1 MDSVE
6 PDRWRRLEEIFLAA
20 ADLPKT
26 ERAGLLDA
34 ECGDDLD
41 LRKDVESLLDSD
53 DQSEGF
59 IVRPL
64 QAVAQNI
71 ADAEDVNVGHKIG
84 PYRVLKTLGEGGMGK
99 VYLAVRAD
107 DQYTR
112 EVAIKVMHAS
122 FGARPAML
130 ARFRTE
136 RQILANLDHPNI
148 ARLLDGGVTEQGV
161 PYLVMEY
168 IDGVPLDRYCRT
180 QSLPLEKR
188 LRMFI
193 SVCAAVEYAHNNLV
207 VHRDLKPANIL
218 VAADGIPKLLDFGI
232 AKMLHPEVVDAT
244 QTRTAELL
252 MTPEYAS
259 PEQVRAEPVTTSSDV
274 YGLGVLLY
282 ELLAGVRPFRID
294 GKDPL
299 QIARM
304 ICEQEPAPPS
314 AAATPKSRELKG
326 DLDKIVLMAIRKEPA
341 RRYPSAGQFAA
352 DIEAYLNGYPVRARA
367 DTWVYRSG
375 KFIRRHKLGVTA
387 TALVAVALIGAGI
400 EMLLLARR
408 ATREETIAQ
417 REAQFMA
424 TLFRAATPEVARGR
438 TITARDLLD
447 QGAQRLDRELA
458 GEPEV
463 RASMLGNIAQAYH
476 DLGLA
481 DRALPM
487 AQNAFQ
493 LNTKMH
499 GPNSPEAASSLE
511 LLATLYRDE
520 GKYTD
525 AEPLFRQLVEMRRAG
540 SKPDDVKLAWSLAA
554 LGECLYLEN
563 KDAESEPPLREALKI
578 YRSNGPDF
586 GSEARNYLALL
597 LERKGRYPEAGALLN
612 EAAAIDLRTKGPD
625 SPEYANSLS
634 NFASDLIDFGD
645 YGLAETKLRQA
656 LEIRRKVLGSDHPDL
671 GYPLNNLAFVLR
683 EEGQPVQA
691 EPFARESLAIRLKSQ
706 GPDHPQV
713 AAASNTLARVL
724 EAEGDY
730 AGAESEFGQALDI
743 VQRTV
748 GLGSYVG
755 AQILLNHS
763 MLEFDRGKFQLAEKE
778 ARQSLDALRKL
789 GGEKTPYVALA
800 LTQLAEDR
808 VFQGDPTGAVP
819 LLRQAVEIRREENP
833 LAHPEIIFA
842 EVRLGEALTASGELR
857 EAEQILRATLNEAR
871 SAPFALSA
879 WRIAEI
885 QSALGIC
892 LAAEGDAM
900 GAKSLLE
907 ESQNGLRSDP
917 HPIFAKLSS
926 AKLGGLK

>member
-26 ERAGLLDA
+26 ERAVLLDA

-64 QAVAQNI
+64 QAIAQNI
-71 ADAEDVNVGHKIG
+71 TDAEDVNVGHKIG

-148 ARLLDGGVTEQGV
+148 ARLLDGGVTDQGV

-168 IDGVPLDRYCRT
+168 IDGMPLDRYCRT
-180 QSLPLEKR
+180 HSLPLEKR
-188 LRMFI
+188 LRMLR
-193 SVCAAVEYAHNNLV
+193 SVCSAGEYAHNNLV

-232 AKMLHPEVVDAT
+232 AKMLHPEVVDAN

-259 PEQVRAEPVTTSSDV
+259 PEQVRGEAVTTSSDV

-282 ELLAGVRPFRID
+282 ELLAGVRPFRIA
-294 GKDPL
+294 GKDPM

-304 ICEQEPAPPS
+304 ICEQEPPPPS
-314 AAATPKSRELKG
+314 VESRDLRG
-326 DLDKIVLMAIRKEPA
+326 DLDKIVLMAMRKEPS

-352 DIEAYLNGYPVRARA
+352 DIEAHLNGYPVRARTDA
-367 DTWVYRSG
+367 WGYRTG

-387 TALVAVALIGAGI
+387 TGLVALALIAAGI

-417 REAQFMA
+417 REALFMA

-493 LNTKMH
+493 LNAKMH

-520 GKYTD
+520 GKYMD
-525 AEPLFRQLVEMRRAG
+525 AEPLFRQLADIRRKT
-540 SKPDDVKLAWSLAA
+540 SKPGDVKLAWSLAA

-563 KDAESEPPLREALKI
+563 KDAESEPALREALKM
-578 YRSNGPDF
+578 YRDNGPDV

-612 EAAAIDLRTKGPD
+612 EAADIDLRTKGAD

-683 EEGQPVQA
+683 EEGEPVQS

-713 AAASNTLARVL
+713 AAASNTLARIL

-730 AGAESEFGQALDI
+730 GGAESAFGQALDI

-763 MLEFDRGKFQLAEKE
+763 MLEFDRGKFQVAEKE
-778 ARQSLDALRKL
+778 ARESLESLQKL

-808 VFQGDPTGAVP
+808 VFQNDSAGAVP
-819 LLRQAVEIRREENP
+819 MLRQAVEIRREENP
-833 LAHPEIIFA
+833 PAHPEIIFA

-892 LAAEGDAM
+892 LADEGDAK
-900 GAKSLLE
+900 GAKALLE

-917 HPIFAKLSS
+917 HPIFAKLSA
-926 AKLGGLK
+926 AKLAGLK